1 MQGKTNLCYRQRSET
16 VEQVEQGGL
25 FRTVPT
31 TEGTGSVGSIVPLE
45 QTVEQVQE
53 EEEIDFDAGQ
63 PSYLG

>member
-1 MQGKTNLCYRQRSET
+1 

-25 FRTVPT
+25 FRTIPT
-31 TEGTGSVGSIVPLE
+31 TEGTGSVGSTVPLE

-53 EEEIDFDAGQ
+53 EEEIDFDVGQ